1 MDDSTYV
8 DWAEPVGVVLALI
21 PENRQTA
28 IGSFRS
34 QIPSPSRGKMVAQ
47 LEVAGF

>member
-8 DWAEPVGVVLALI
+8 DWADPIGVVLALI
-21 PENRQTA
+21 PGNRRTA

-34 QIPSPSRGKMVAQ
+34 QIPSPSRTKMVAQ
-47 LEVAGF
+47 LQVAGF